1 MIGTS
6 NGQPYAFKS
15 ATLLPGLTLA
25 GALALLTAI
34 IGAMQFR
41 QVPGVK
47 SETPI
52 AS

>member
-1 MIGTS
+1 VIGTS

-34 IGAMQFR
+34 IGAMQLR
-41 QVPGVK
+41 QGLAAK